1 MSARWVAGAVRS
13 KAIAQRRLGAAG
25 ARALAASPSL
35 PAALQ
40 TLVAAPYRREVHVDQ
55 TLAQAQHAVRAT
67 LLWHLRV
74 LAGWQ
79 PRSGVEVLRVLTGWF
94 EVANVDEHLAGLSGV
109 PTEPPYHLGTLA
121 TAWPRLREA
130 TSAREVRAELA
141 TSAWGDPGGETP
153 YAIGLGMRVAWAERV
168 SQLDGASAWAAGGAA
183 LLLARE
189 LFVHRQPVP
198 ETVAPTVD
206 GLLGPDAREAVSLPD
221 LARRVRPDGAW
232 ALAGVERETDL
243 WRAQSAWWHRVED
256 DALAALRRPDLD
268 GRLLLAAAT
277 VLAVDAWRTC
287 AALELAA
294 RGGGPLEV
302 FDDVA

>member
-1 MSARWVAGAVRS
+1 MTVRWVAGAVRS
-13 KAIAQRRLGAAG
+13 KAIAQRRLGVAG

-35 PAALQ
+35 TAALQ
-40 TLVAAPYRREVHVDQ
+40 TLVAAPYRRDVHVDQ
-55 TLAQAQHAVRAT
+55 TLEQAQHAIRSS

-79 PRSGVEVLRVLTGWF
+79 PRSGVEALRILTGWF
-94 EVANVDEHLAGLSGV
+94 EIANVDEHLAALAGAPG
-109 PTEPPYHLGTLA
+109 EPPYHLGTLA
-121 TAWPRLREA
+121 TAWPRLRET
-130 TSAREVRAELA
+130 TSLRELRAELS

-153 YAIGLGMRVAWAERV
+153 YAIGLGMRLSWADRV
-168 SQLDGASAWAAGGAA
+168 SQLDGATAWAVGGAA

-189 LFVHRQPVP
+189 LFLHRQPIP
-198 ETVAPTVD
+198 EQLAPMVD

-221 LARRVRPDGAW
+221 LARRVRPDAAW
-232 ALAGVERETDL
+232 ALAGAEREADL

-256 DALAALRRPDLD
+256 DALAGLRRPDLD
-268 GRLLLAAAT
+268 GRLLLAAAA

-294 RGGGPLEV
+294 RGGAPVEV